1 MKIENGKETQ
11 KLYSAVGD
19 ILHPAVRLLQTFFI
33 FFIMQFLVRE
43 EWVSFERFYRVKTPS
58 KDHVR

>member
-33 FFIMQFLVRE
+33 FLMMQFLMR
-43 EWVSFERFYRVKTPS
+43 EWVSFERFYRVKKPQ
-58 KDHVR
+58 

>member
-33 FFIMQFLVRE
+33 FFIMQFLMRE
-43 EWVSFERFYRVKTPS
+43 EWVSFERFYHVKKPQ
-58 KDHVR
+58 

>member
-33 FFIMQFLVRE
+33 FFIMQFLMRE
-43 EWVSFERFYRVKTPS
+43 EWVSFS
-58 KDHVR
+58 KILSCKKPQ